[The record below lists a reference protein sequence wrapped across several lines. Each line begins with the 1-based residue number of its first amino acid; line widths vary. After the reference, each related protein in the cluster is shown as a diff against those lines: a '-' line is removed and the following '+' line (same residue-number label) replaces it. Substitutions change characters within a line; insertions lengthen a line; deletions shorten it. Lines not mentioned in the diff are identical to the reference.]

1 MGTRVKICGITSLGD
16 ALLAVENGADAI
28 GFIFY
33 EKSPRYIGPN
43 TVSLIIK
50 ELPPF
55 VTAVGVF
62 VNEAPDKIRAISN
75 ETGIDCVQLHGDETP
90 EFCDSLGLQIIKA
103 FRIKTID
110 DIKKIRDYQVSAY
123 LLDTY
128 REGVPGGTGETFNWD
143 IAVEAK
149 KYGRIILSGGLK
161 PDNIASAIKKVGPY
175 AVDVSSGVEAK
186 PGKKDAGKI
195 IKFMEQVKGL

>member
-90 EFCDSLGLQIIKA
+90 EFCDSLGLQVIKA

-110 DIKKIRDYQVSAY
+110 DIKKIRDYQVSAC

-175 AVDVSSGVEAK
+175 AVDISSGVEAK